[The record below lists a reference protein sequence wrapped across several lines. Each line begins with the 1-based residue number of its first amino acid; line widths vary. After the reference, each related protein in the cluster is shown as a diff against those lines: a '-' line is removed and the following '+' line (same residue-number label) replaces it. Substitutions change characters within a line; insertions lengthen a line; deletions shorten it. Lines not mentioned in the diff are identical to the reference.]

1 MSSMETWHVDK
12 TAAWLCEIGL
22 DKKYGAICQKENVNG
37 RALLLLACKSSEQLV
52 SVFQLK
58 KGPQKIITNGLQSH
72 LETFDKHKPQTVCCS
87 EEIMREWTVE
97 KLCSWLREL
106 GIPEE
111 CIAEAEK
118 EEINGPAFLLC
129 IKSGELK
136 EFLQLKE
143 GSWIILEHELSLHLE
158 KSGNF
163 KIDTIA
169 QLTTAESTCSQAMP
183 KQGES
188 IFETKQWEQSKEPLA
203 ANDPTATSILETFPK
218 VVLNKEEEKMLLLLQ
233 NALQLDIE
241 SFNNAKDMKECL
253 IRSIFVKRGN
263 GANALEALF
272 NFIIITEGEM
282 TGVNPRKLWAKLREK
297 AESWLRLLPAKD
309 SQSFVQYDESEY
321 FFHKPSQEKVSLR
334 DGKVGQIFL
343 GKLLHDEYKRKLFVV
358 LVEKQ
363 LLKEKKT
370 TYKFRFDSKQRHFF
384 TIKLN
389 VRDSKYH
396 ASFDALCPGQ
406 DLELSKHSSSLIS
419 TSGDF
424 RKDVSSP
431 SLSEPKSASA
441 QQVTHF
447 QTPRLFTSDFVD
459 KKYNK
464 GFILECWETGPK
476 DLIKPAHEFKLLQ
489 GGGDHSEGDII
500 EKFVFETLRFACGC
514 LNERTNGTIHFGVA
528 DEVEDKAFPHQP
540 REIVG
545 CCVTD
550 KPRYTEKLTE
560 FIGKCFV
567 GGSKSNVHNCI
578 RPPVFVPVKE
588 SQDKVV
594 IEVDIEPRY
603 SLCERDIFI
612 ASFGCI
618 GFGRKEAAA
627 YVRRGS
633 QTRAIT
639 AIEEM
644 EDLSRN
650 HLPKVDEERKRRELE
665 TRAILGME
673 KEDSLTHLYGKLKR
687 LLCANKKY
695 LDSSVYPILVLS
707 KPSATMNEEF
717 LTETFNFIRNI
728 KWQVIIDFDDHGSDS
743 DGLCKV
749 FKSGPEAPQ
758 FDIHEAEDYVDET
771 IIEDIDC
778 RPHWIFANGYRKLEK
793 KAVGLKEWNNSD
805 RKKGLNLVM
814 QSLAKTI
821 PDMRAVVLFLLI
833 STEYEPMADTFKDF
847 CTLLGGSNQLVYAAE
862 NPDIAKDWEARLLN
876 TCLEKHEMRER
887 RVVGMSWGEFKEC
900 VQQMVRGIDPYQ
912 RYVTMETGSPY
923 PLNYVSF
930 CNIEIVSARECDE
943 LRRLEPED
951 RKTISS
957 ETEIN
962 FYRGNPVTWR
972 NFWFTDDQ
980 KNHVLR
986 RDNYSDL
993 KRLIEKPYTQGTESR
1008 VLTITIY
1015 HHIGAGASTMTRQA
1029 LWDFRYNTD
1038 YPYRS
1043 AVITK
1048 IDNSTCKE
1056 LFRFGRIGYGEENKV
1071 FVPVLALVEDT
1082 EDSLFRELHTQ
1093 VVEHSNQLPRA
1104 KLPVCVFLYCK
1115 ETQKP
1120 FKCHSQDKEASIFL
1134 EQHLSEREIDWF
1146 KEKYRDMKGQFHN
1159 RDPQRDF
1166 DTYANENLISFMIM
1180 KENFNR
1186 KYASSIVERNLS
1198 QVTVE
1203 ESILL
1208 EYTSLL
1214 TIYNP
1219 EAVFVSC
1226 FDRIMLSESLLRK
1239 KKYLNWMKCLSHSAR
1254 IFLREVD
1261 RSTHSGTGKA
1271 IAIVHPIVA
1280 GELLDQIANR
1290 KQSTISQM
1298 TVDFLNSSLIG
1309 NKSGSFAFKDL
1320 HLCANRMLK
1329 RRKKYEY
1336 GDDIQTKFSP
1346 LIEKILYVED
1356 GANRKKATEESIN
1369 QAAEVLKKGLEKF
1382 KDSMLAQQMARVF
1395 YVNATAFSESKLDSC
1410 FDKAFRFCDTSIEMN
1425 PNNSFLLDTMGRI
1438 HHSKMKVLFG
1448 SIRKE
1453 NTLLG
1458 IDAVTPAL
1466 QLAFDA
1472 MKWFR
1477 KSLAASMDN
1486 QNNYGYH
1493 GELSVMFYLLDVLR
1507 CVKLFKGQQG
1517 LKRLQG
1523 YLAFCQV
1530 IPAEI
1535 QEPWSEFHEAIKDLR
1550 NRFICCI
1557 EALAEDFAMF
1567 KATTVEGRMLPS
1579 TIASFKAQYHCYF
1592 CDDEIDWNTESCEE
1606 WWEYR
1611 WHKINQCLAGDIFSS
1626 VFLIHRIEETPR
1638 KTLQELKKLAFE
1650 NYREPV
1656 DKNRYNDLLLIIATS
1671 MALYSPYGKGSKSK
1685 SSQSVKDYQEIYSF
1699 VEKLFRLEECDEGR
1713 NRLYAHLFKVMFLWP
1728 RKDMEL
1734 SSYRVQDFYDSL
1746 GKLRQRW
1753 ERKCKGN
1760 IDTDKMLKQ
1769 KVYKNMSF
1777 KERTR
1782 QYTTLFYLGKGTGL
1796 DVFVHINELTGKGSL
1811 DWENPKIKERL
1822 KRLTGVV
1829 ENKNLISVQNPL
1841 EPSRTISVYFS
1852 SFRQGGF
1859 SKEEVSF
1866 YLGFSWP
1873 QPIALDVKY
1882 TSRGVVKRGSGFRG
1896 PVLDDQMKFS
1906 LPKYD
1911 VVTYEEY
1918 TSKMGYLTKKLT
1930 QIDSLKEKKERG
1942 LKLEENQVRDSIDH
1956 LEVEQG
1962 NWLELDD
1969 QTND

>member
-1 MSSMETWHVDK
+1 MSSMDTWHVDK

-22 DKKYGAICQKENVNG
+22 DKKYGAICQKENING
-37 RALLLLACKSSEQLV
+37 RALLLLACKSFEQLV
-52 SVFQLK
+52 SVFQFK
-58 KGPQKIITNGLQSH
+58 KGPQMIIMNGLQSH
-72 LETFDKHKPQTVCCS
+72 LKAFDEDKPQTLCCS
-87 EEIMREWTVE
+87 EKMMSEWTVE
-97 KLCSWLREL
+97 KLCTWLREL

-111 CIAEAEK
+111 CIAEAEQ
-118 EEINGPAFLLC
+118 EEINGLAFLLYR
-129 IKSGELK
+129 KSGELK
-136 EFLQLKE
+136 DCLKLKA

-158 KSGNF
+158 KSGNI
-163 KIDTIA
+163 KSDTIA
-169 QLTTAESTCSQAMP
+169 ELATTESTCSQAMP

-218 VVLNKEEEKMLLLLQ
+218 VVLSKEEEKIMLLQ

-241 SFNNAKDMKECL
+241 SSNNAKDVKECL
-253 IRSIFVKRGN
+253 IRSIFVKRGK

-272 NFIIITEGEM
+272 NFIIVTEGEM
-282 TGVNPRKLWAKLREK
+282 TGDKPRKLWAKLKEK
-297 AESWLRLLPAKD
+297 AESWVRLLPVKD
-309 SQSFVQYDESEY
+309 FQSFVQCDESEY
-321 FFHKPSQEKVSLR
+321 FFHLPSKEKLSLS

-343 GKLLHDEYKRKLFVV
+343 EKLLHDEYKRKLFVV

-370 TYKFRFDSKQRHFF
+370 TYKFCFDSKQKHFF

-389 VRDSKYH
+389 VSSKYH
-396 ASFDALCPGQ
+396 ASFDAHSPGQ
-406 DLELSKHSSSLIS
+406 DLKLSKHSRSLIS
-419 TSGDF
+419 TSGDL
-424 RKDVSSP
+424 RKSSDLKP
-431 SLSEPKSASA
+431 ASA

-447 QTPRLFTSDFVD
+447 QTPRLFTSEFVD

-476 DLIKPAHEFKLLQ
+476 DLIKPAHEFKILQ
-489 GGGDHSEGDII
+489 GGVDVSEGDII
-500 EKFVFETLRFACGC
+500 KKFVFETLRFACGC

-528 DEVEDKAFPHQP
+528 DEVEGKTRGHQP

-550 KPRYTEKLTE
+550 KPRYNEKLTE
-560 FIGKCFV
+560 FIDKCFV
-567 GGSKSNVHNCI
+567 GGSRSNVHNCI
-578 RPPVFVPVKE
+578 RPPVFVPVKGVDWELE
-588 SQDKVV
+588 SHDRVV

-603 SLCERDIFI
+603 SLCEREIFK
-612 ASFGCI
+612 ASFRCI
-618 GFGRKEAAA
+618 GREERKEATA

-639 AIEEM
+639 DVEEM
-644 EDLSRN
+644 EDLLKN

-717 LTETFNFIRNI
+717 LSETFSFIRNI
-728 KWQVIIDFDDHGSDS
+728 KWQVIIDFDDQGSDS

-758 FDIHEAEDYVDET
+758 FDIHEAEDYVDES
-771 IIEDIDC
+771 IIEGIDL
-778 RPHWIFANGYRKLEK
+778 RPHWIFANGYRKLAK

-862 NPDIAKDWEARLLN
+862 NSDIAKDWEVRLLN

-900 VQQMVRGIDPYQ
+900 VQQMVRGIDPCQ
-912 RYVTMETGSPY
+912 RYVTMATGSPY
-923 PLNYVSF
+923 PLNNVSF

-993 KRLIEKPYTQGTESR
+993 KRLIEKPYIQGTEAR
-1008 VLTITIY
+1008 VVTITIY

-1029 LWDFRYNTD
+1029 LWDFRCKSD

-1082 EDSLFRELHTQ
+1082 EDSLFWELHTQ

-1120 FKCHSQDKEASIFL
+1120 FECHSKDKEASIFL
-1134 EQHLSEREIDWF
+1134 EQHLSKREIDWF

-1198 QVTVE
+1198 QVTDE

-1214 TIYNP
+1214 SIYNP

-1226 FDRIMLSESLLRK
+1226 FDTIMLSESLLRK
-1239 KKYLNWMKCLSHSAR
+1239 KKYLNWMECLSHSAQ

-1271 IAIVHPIVA
+1271 IAIVHPIIA

-1298 TVDFLNSSLIG
+1298 AVDFLNSPLLE
-1309 NKSGSFAFKDL
+1309 NKSGSFTFKDL

-1356 GANRKKATEESIN
+1356 GTSRKKATEESIN

-1395 YVNATAFSESKLDSC
+1395 YVNATAFSESRINFC
-1410 FDKAFRFCDTSIEMN
+1410 FEKAHTFCKRAMEMDPKN
-1425 PNNSFLLDTMGRI
+1425 AFYLDTMGRVQE
-1438 HHSKMKVLFG
+1438 SNLKVRYG
-1448 SIRKE
+1448 PIRKKSLIME
-1453 NTLLG
+1453 
-1458 IDAVTPAL
+1458 IDDGTEVL
-1466 QLAFDA
+1466 SLAFDA
-1472 MKWFR
+1472 MKWFQ
-1477 KSLAASMDN
+1477 KSQAASVDY
-1486 QNNYGYH
+1486 QNTCGFR
-1493 GELSVMFYLLDVLR
+1493 GELSVIFYMLDILR
-1507 CVKLFKGQQG
+1507 CVRIFRGSDG
-1517 LKRLQG
+1517 LKTLQG
-1523 YLAFCQV
+1523 YLGFCQV
-1530 IPAEI
+1530 VPPDVETS
-1535 QEPWSEFHEAIKDLR
+1535 WSEFHKSIKDVR
-1550 NRFICCI
+1550 NRSSCCI
-1557 EALAEDFAMF
+1557 QGLVEDFAIY
-1567 KATTVEGRMLPS
+1567 KENNEEARRLLKQ
-1579 TIASFKAQYHCYF
+1579 IASFKRQYYKF
-1592 CDDEIDWNTESCEE
+1592 FGEGDVKWNSESPEE
-1606 WWEYR
+1606 RWEYR
-1611 WHKINQCLAGDIFSS
+1611 WYKINQHLQGDLFLS
-1626 VFLIHRIEETPR
+1626 VFSIDRKTNTPR
-1638 KTLQELKKLAFE
+1638 DALQELRKLAYE
-1650 NYREPV
+1650 NYCETV
-1656 DKNRYNDLLLIIATS
+1656 DRGRYNDLLLLIVTG
-1671 MALYSPYGKGSKSK
+1671 MAMYSPYGKRSTCTSA
-1685 SSQSVKDYQEIYSF
+1685 QPVEDYKEIYRF
-1699 VEKLFRLEECDEGR
+1699 VDRLFALERDGEHR
-1713 NRLYAHLFKVMFLWP
+1713 RVYAHLFKVMFLWP
-1728 RKDMEL
+1728 RKDLEL
-1734 SSYRVQDFYDSL
+1734 SNYCVQDFYDSVE
-1746 GKLRQRW
+1746 KLQKRW
-1753 ERKCKGN
+1753 ERKRKKFC
-1760 IDTDKMLKQ
+1760 DTDNMTKHKI
-1769 KVYKNMSF
+1769 YKHMTF
-1777 KERTR
+1777 KEQTR

-1796 DVFVHINELTGKGSL
+1796 DVFVHINELSVKGSL
-1811 DWENPKIKERL
+1811 DWGNSHITKRL
-1822 KRLTGVV
+1822 KRLKGIVHSKNIIKV
-1829 ENKNLISVQNPL
+1829 ENPL
-1841 EPSRTISVYFS
+1841 ESNRTIDVYYS
-1852 SFRQGGF
+1852 PFREGGF
-1859 SKEEVSF
+1859 SKEQVSF
-1866 YLGFSWP
+1866 YLGFSWA
-1873 QPIALDVKY
+1873 QPIAFDVKY
-1882 TSRGVVKRGSGFRG
+1882 TNAGHTRHEESSD
-1896 PVLDDQMKFS
+1896 PTLDDQVNFMESNTVLNAEVAK
-1906 LPKYD
+1906 
-1911 VVTYEEY
+1911 YEEY
-1918 TSKMGYLTKKLT
+1918 SARVRNLTKKLAE
-1930 QIDSLKEKKERG
+1930 IDALKDKKEKGVE
-1942 LKLEENQVRDSIDH
+1942 LDANQVINSI
-1956 LEVEQG
+1956 LFVPFLFKIQIC
-1962 NWLELDD
+1962 
-1969 QTND
+1969 